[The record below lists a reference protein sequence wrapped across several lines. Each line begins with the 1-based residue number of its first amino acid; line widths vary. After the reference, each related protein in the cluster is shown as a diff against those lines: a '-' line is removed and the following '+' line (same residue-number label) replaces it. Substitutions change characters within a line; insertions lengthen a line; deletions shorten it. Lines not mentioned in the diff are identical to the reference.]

1 MDLSKFITFHA
12 KMFLKMCNVKFCSLK
27 LQILQARIIN
37 LIFQIAVL
45 DVLTNDTVVL
55 HFRDVYND
63 VKLPIYIFE
72 ERKWNSL
79 YDVYYKQLHQVKGS
93 GSSKNAN
100 PISESFVCPLTE
112 IKSGILF

>member
-1 MDLSKFITFHA
+1 MLNFVALNCKYYKLGLSTW
-12 KMFLKMCNVKFCSLK
+12 
-27 LQILQARIIN
+27 
-37 LIFQIAVL
+37 L
-45 DVLTNDTVVL
+45 DVLTNDTVIL
-55 HFRDVYND
+55 HLRDVYNN

-79 YDVYYKQLHQVKGS
+79 YDVYYKQLHQVNGS

>member
-1 MDLSKFITFHA
+1 MLNFVALNCKYYKLGLSLWFF
-12 KMFLKMCNVKFCSLK
+12 K
-27 LQILQARIIN
+27 LPW
-37 LIFQIAVL
+37 
-45 DVLTNDTVVL
+45 DVLTNDTVIL
-55 HFRDVYND
+55 HLRDVYNN

-79 YDVYYKQLHQVKGS
+79 YDVYYKQLHQVNGS

>member
-1 MDLSKFITFHA
+1 MLNFVALNCKYYKLGLSTWF
-12 KMFLKMCNVKFCSLK
+12 
-27 LQILQARIIN
+27 
-37 LIFQIAVL
+37 L
-45 DVLTNDTVVL
+45 DVLTNDTVIL
-55 HFRDVYND
+55 HLRDVYNN

-79 YDVYYKQLHQVKGS
+79 YEVYYKQLHQVNGS